1 MSIDQ
6 RDCLTLEYLISQFLY
21 DPGKPA
27 GIQSPGKTLLRYAR
41 ELKRSREEHE
51 MALTKMIST
60 LTLLAAFSLPAAM
73 PAQDTPAE
81 ERHRRAQRS
90 QDIHDKEHH
99 NTAKVVGGSAA
110 GGAVLGGVLGGG
122 KGALIG
128 GAAGAGGGVIADKVR
143 KHKGVEKRENQDP
156 R

>member
-1 MSIDQ
+1 
-6 RDCLTLEYLISQFLY
+6 
-21 DPGKPA
+21 
-27 GIQSPGKTLLRYAR
+27 
-41 ELKRSREEHE
+41 
-51 MALTKMIST
+51 MAFAKSIST
-60 LTLLAAFSLPAAM
+60 LVLLATFSLPSVIS
-73 PAQDTPAE
+73 AQDTAE
-81 ERHRRAQRS
+81 ERRHREAQRS
-90 QDIHDKEHH
+90 QDAHDKAHH

-143 KHKGVEKRENQDP
+143 KHKGVEKRENRDP